1 MQRYR
6 YSLSSLRGDYVR
18 AGLGMLFTGLML
30 IGAISIP
37 VMFFII
43 ATIFLLFVGFGFQ
56 TWLRHMT
63 MVCIESDG
71 INIYGI
77 RRRKI
82 FWENLNG
89 TKLRFFSTK
98 RDRDSGW
105 MELTLLTSSGKFKID
120 SSIDGFNEIAE
131 SVAKNLDHRNI
142 KIDAT
147 SVENFNAIGV
157 LTNSPGLPEAVKR
170 LDKVKPWK
178 NEI

>member
-1 MQRYR
+1 MQGYR

-30 IGAISIP
+30 IGAISVP

-43 ATIFLLFVGFGFQ
+43 STIFILFAGFGVQ
-56 TWLRHMT
+56 TWLRHLT
-63 MVCIESDG
+63 MVCIETDG

-77 RRRKI
+77 RRRQI
-82 FWENLNG
+82 SWENLKG

-98 RDRDSGW
+98 RDRDTGW

-120 SSIDGFNEIAE
+120 SSIDGFNGIAKA
-131 SVAKNLDHRNI
+131 VAKNLDGRNI
-142 KIDAT
+142 KIDPT

-157 LTNSPGLPEAVKR
+157 ATHSPGLPEAVKR